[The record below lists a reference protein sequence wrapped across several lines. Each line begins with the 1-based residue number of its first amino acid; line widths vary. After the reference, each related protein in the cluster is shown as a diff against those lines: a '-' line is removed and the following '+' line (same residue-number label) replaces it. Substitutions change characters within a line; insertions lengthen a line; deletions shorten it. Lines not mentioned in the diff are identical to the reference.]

1 MKLFTEQIED
11 VKFIV
16 EEKGGKKNLYIEGI
30 YMQAEKV
37 NGNGR
42 KYRVETLQR
51 EVERYSNKYIKE
63 NRALG
68 ELGHPN
74 GPSIN
79 LDRVSHKIVELKQN
93 GNDFYGK
100 ALVLDTPMGNIARN
114 LIESG
119 VQLGVSTRG
128 MGSLKEVNGIMEV
141 QDDFYLATAADIVA
155 EPSAPDAFVQGIME
169 GVEWVYNPAAGIW
182 SPIQADRFAMQAES
196 MKRTIQA
203 TPSARLEEV
212 KVALM
217 DRFFKSLTK

>member
-1 MKLFTEQIED
+1 MKLFTEEIGD

-16 EEKGGKKNLYIEGI
+16 EEKGGKKNLFIEGI
-30 YMQAEKV
+30 FLQAERV

-42 KYRVETLQR
+42 KYRVETLER
-51 EVERYSNKYIKE
+51 EIERYTNKYIKE

-100 ALVLDTPMGNIARN
+100 AMVLDTPMGNIARN

-169 GVEWVYNPAAGIW
+169 GVEWVWDNGLLKAQHIEEMKKTIEHTPAI
-182 SPIQADRFAMQAES
+182 
-196 MKRTIQA
+196 
-203 TPSARLEEV
+203 RLDEV
-212 KVALM
+212 KSELFK
-217 DRFFKSLTK
+217 RFLTQL

>member
-16 EEKGGKKNLYIEGI
+16 EEKGGKKNLFIEGI

-51 EVERYSNKYIKE
+51 EVERYTNKYIKE

-169 GVEWVYNPAAGIW
+169 GVEWVWDNGLLKA
-182 SPIQADRFAMQAES
+182 QKLEE
-196 MKRTIQA
+196 MKKTIQD
-203 TPSARLEEV
+203 TPSRRLEEV
-212 KVALM
+212 KAALVNE
-217 DRFFKSLTK
+217 FFNSLAK